1 MFTPT
6 FALQLTAAERA
17 ELDAMTRATRIP
29 AGLARRARLIL
40 ALAAG
45 TPYDTITGALG
56 FAPSSISRWK
66 RRFHR
71 ARVMGLRDA
80 PRGGRPDRL
89 SPAREAKIIAA
100 TQRPPPAPY
109 THWSVRRLARRL
121 GVSPA
126 TVHRV
131 WQRAGLKPHRFGRY
145 VASPDPDFEQKAA
158 DIIGL
163 YLQPPAHAAVFC
175 VDEKTAIQ
183 ALDRRDPVLPLSP
196 GRAERHGFEYV
207 RHGALVVCRA
217 RRGNGAGG
225 GPHRAAP
232 HQQRVPGVPR
242 PARRDPA
249 PVPRHSSHRRQLL
262 GAQDQGGRGLARGPP

>member
-100 TQRPPPAPY
+100 T
-109 THWSVRRLARRL
+109 SGRR
-121 GVSPA
+121 
-126 TVHRV
+126 
-131 WQRAGLKPHRFGRY
+131 
-145 VASPDPDFEQKAA
+145 
-158 DIIGL
+158 
-163 YLQPPAHAAVFC
+163 
-175 VDEKTAIQ
+175 
-183 ALDRRDPVLPLSP
+183 
-196 GRAERHGFEYV
+196 
-207 RHGALVVCRA
+207 
-217 RRGNGAGG
+217 
-225 GPHRAAP
+225 
-232 HQQRVPGVPR
+232 PR
-242 PARRDPA
+242 PTRTGRSAAWR
-249 PVPRHSSHRRQLL
+249 
-262 GAQDQGGRGLARGPP
+262 GAWA